1 MTGKLTVE
9 RWGGAKAMVF
19 SVPYTNVK
27 ILAIIDEGRMRGAIY
42 NPYRLTKPMPWMDRC
57 PHCREGKQKG
67 IPVKIRRAIQILCTI
82 HPDGPDGYRFVLPN
96 RYRIGARR
104 TEKGWGIRIR
114 KPANGATLH
123 VVKLEGQEPI
133 GLQESAREFRSPM
146 LLRTLRML
154 FSAVKPNERDVKAI
168 LTPIRNQ
175 SIDELPP
182 SQRFPCWQTV
192 PTPT

>member
-154 FSAVKPNERDVKAI
+154 FSAVEPSEKDVEAI
-168 LTPIRNQ
+168 LLPLKQIYIATPQ
-175 SIDELPP
+175 HLKTDCMKS
-182 SQRFPCWQTV
+182 
-192 PTPT
+192 